1 MLTFTIGCNTML
13 ASTTWGGISIG
24 CLLMV
29 LTYGLGGISGAFFNP
44 AICVASWMHSSMGG
58 CGIASGTL
66 VKYSLVQ
73 VLGAILGSV
82 GASLMCHGSMDLTP
96 SLGFGWFRAGLC
108 ELLYTFMLCFVALAM
123 RVRKEEERIHHFG
136 IATGFVM
143 IAGLYGG
150 GAISHGYFNP
160 AVVLGLDVPKL
171 FSGGFGWSLIY
182 IVFQMVGAVLAVLL
196 FRVVRPEEFN
206 RSKRGPVPELASE
219 LIGPFMIVLTL
230 GLNIMGKSPATGFAV
245 AASLISMTYALSGVS
260 GAHFNP
266 AVTLAVM
273 VSGRELSDAPPKTVL
288 QVFSSM
294 FLQIAG
300 GVLGAML
307 YTFIY
312 FGGSFR
318 LGPGSQPANWAVVN
332 FAEFFFTFLLCYVFL
347 CLTVSQTT
355 RSGTVYGL
363 AIGSCLTVGMNSV
376 GAISGGALNPAVA
389 IGIAA
394 SHRFSEGSLYAAGV
408 YSLTHLVAGVFGAI
422 VFKATHNGVD
432 SETKGEH

>member
-1 MLTFTIGCNTML
+1 MEAQGVPRGWRPG
-13 ASTTWGGISIG
+13 ASRARLGPAGHDRE
-24 CLLMV
+24 V

-196 FRVVRPEEFN
+196 FRVVRPEDC
-206 RSKRGPVPELASE
+206 G
-219 LIGPFMIVLTL
+219 
-230 GLNIMGKSPATGFAV
+230 
-245 AASLISMTYALSGVS
+245 AAMNGHGCCSCCTS
-260 GAHFNP
+260 AH
-266 AVTLAVM
+266 LQL
-273 VSGRELSDAPPKTVL
+273 RDRSDA
-288 QVFSSM
+288 
-294 FLQIAG
+294 
-300 GVLGAML
+300 
-307 YTFIY
+307 
-312 FGGSFR
+312 
-318 LGPGSQPANWAVVN
+318 
-332 FAEFFFTFLLCYVFL
+332 
-347 CLTVSQTT
+347 
-355 RSGTVYGL
+355 
-363 AIGSCLTVGMNSV
+363 
-376 GAISGGALNPAVA
+376 
-389 IGIAA
+389 
-394 SHRFSEGSLYAAGV
+394 
-408 YSLTHLVAGVFGAI
+408 
-422 VFKATHNGVD
+422 
-432 SETKGEH
+432 